1 MPESAD
7 EMGPMSSTSRTICHA
22 RAPRRSAPAARG
34 GGRRQAM
41 GRSWTG
47 GGRAGRHALLQK
59 KYPIEPYMMRKKRAC
74 VGRRRHSA
82 YPTGAQ

>member
-1 MPESAD
+1 
-7 EMGPMSSTSRTICHA
+7 
-22 RAPRRSAPAARG
+22 
-34 GGRRQAM
+34 M